1 MTREEKNQIIDRLA
15 EDFQKHNYFYIA
27 DIASLNAESSS
38 TLRRMCFKHNVR
50 MNVAKNTLIQKALEK
65 VDVTA
70 YEGLFAALKGTSAIM
85 FSETGNV
92 PARVIKEFR
101 KGSDRPVLKGAFI
114 DSDIFLGDENLE
126 TLANLK
132 SKNEL
137 IADVIFLLK
146 SPATQ
151 VVSAL
156 QSGGNTLTGVL
167 KTLEE
172 RSA

>member
-15 EDFQKHNYFYIA
+15 DEFKSHNYFYIT
-27 DIASLNAESSS
+27 DIATLNADASSN
-38 TLRRMCFKHNVR
+38 LRRLCFKHNVR
-50 MNVAKNTLIQKALEK
+50 INVAKNTLIRKALEK
-65 VDVTA
+65 VDASA
-70 YEGLFAALKGTSAIM
+70 YEGLFETLVGTSAIM

-101 KGSDRPVLKGAFI
+101 KSSDRPVLKGAFI
-114 DSDIFLGDENLE
+114 DTDIFVGDENLE
-126 TLANLK
+126 TLASLK

-156 QSGGNTLTGVL
+156 QSGGNKLSGII

-172 RSA
+172 RGA